1 MTAFATIF
9 LLLLGLKR
17 SWLGTPFMA
26 IAVAVAILQ
35 LSSELSRFNSSVY
48 PNLICICS
56 LSFLNDC
63 SYSSWDTSAR
73 TVSDAAISLV
83 LF

>member
-26 IAVAVAILQ
+26 IAVAILQ